1 MDALLFHPKLVHV
14 PIALAVL
21 MPLVAGSLALAWWKT
36 WLPRRVWWVA
46 VALQAIL
53 VVSGLAALK
62 SGEADEGRVERLVAE
77 SLIEAHEARAHA
89 FVIAGATVLVA
100 MAAAALL
107 ESNRAAMRAAALST
121 LGTLLVLQLGYQT
134 GQAGGELV
142 YTHGAAQAYT
152 ATKTTSSPSRR
163 SVAAA
168 TNDDEDE
175 IENENDD

>member
-21 MPLVAGSLALAWWKT
+21 MPLVAGGLALAWWKA
-36 WLPRRVWWVA
+36 WLPRQVWWVA

-62 SGEADEGRVERLVAE
+62 SGEADEDRVEQVVSE
-77 SLIEAHEARAHA
+77 SLIEAHEARAQA
-89 FVIAGATVLVA
+89 FVIAGATVLAA

-107 ESNRAAMRAAALST
+107 ESNRAATRAATLST
-121 LGTLLVLQLGYQT
+121 LGTVLVLQLGYQT

-152 ATKTTSSPSRR
+152 ATKATSSASRR
-163 SVAAA
+163 SVGAA
-168 TNDDEDE
+168 TSDEGDNEDEDE
-175 IENENDD
+175 D

>member
-21 MPLVAGSLALAWWKT
+21 MPLVAASLALAWWKT

-53 VVSGLAALK
+53 VVSGIAALK
-62 SGEADEGRVERLVAE
+62 SGEADEERVERVVPE

-89 FVIAGATVLVA
+89 FVIASATVLAA

-107 ESNRAAMRAAALST
+107 ESNRAATRAAALSAF
-121 LGTLLVLQLGYQT
+121 GALVVCQLGYST

-142 YTHGAAQAYT
+142 YKHGAAQAYT
-152 ATKTTSSPSRR
+152 AAPMTNSQSRR

-168 TNDDEDE
+168 TSDED
-175 IENENDD
+175 DDD